1 MKNSVNSPG
10 TARQGR
16 CVISVANISRFLW
29 GAALFTMPITS
40 FRYFPFLGEG
50 TYVRPLS
57 LYPVALLLLIVFFQI
72 TRGKASVPRPG
83 TLIPLLG
90 FVLLAL
96 TATGLGVLLDPL
108 PLRGQEYF
116 GRVLRAWVTLAI
128 GLSFLIAAIWMN
140 RNEDDLRFS
149 IRWLL
154 AGFVVDILWSGV
166 QGLAFYTPLLK
177 KVTVT
182 HWQRLFSMR
191 ELVRTNRVSGMA
203 YEPAWLAGQIGTV
216 YLPWLFASLLT
227 RLRVTRFKWLEIT
240 LLGCA
245 ILLLLATFSRGGLLT
260 TAGASALTFLFV
272 GRAELRLAW
281 TWFISGFRRGRGG
294 VTPPLLRVGVIVLFV
309 GALVG
314 AGLFLSQKGYITRL
328 FSTQFESVSDFIIEN
343 SAGARAAYTS
353 STWRTYQENPI
364 TGVGLGASGFYI
376 YSHLPD
382 WALTTVP
389 EIARQLDP
397 TNRLYPN
404 PKNLYL
410 RLLAET
416 GLVGFFIFMAFLFS
430 VLGDALHAL
439 QSKTPIARYLGIAG
453 IFTWFAVALYNV
465 TQDSFATPNIWINFG
480 ILIGMTVFTSPICA
494 AQSPRRVRRVEPE
507 VEAGIGDRDE
517 GLEQ

>member
-1 MKNSVNSPG
+1 MKNSVNSVILSSPQG
-10 TARQGR
+10 T
-16 CVISVANISRFLW
+16 VANVTRFLW

-57 LYPVALLLLIVFFQI
+57 LYPIALLLIIVFFQI
-72 TRGKASVPRPG
+72 TRGKASIPRPG

-90 FVLLAL
+90 FVLIAL
-96 TATGLGVLLDPL
+96 TATGLGFLLDPL

-116 GRVLRAWVTLAI
+116 GRVLRAWVTLVI

-149 IRWLL
+149 IKWLL
-154 AGFVVDILWSGV
+154 AGFVVDVLWSGV

-227 RLRVTRFKWLEIT
+227 RLRVTRFKWLEII
-240 LLGCA
+240 LLGFA
-245 ILLLLATFSRGGLLT
+245 VLLLLATYSRGGLLT
-260 TAGASALTFLFV
+260 AVGASALTFLFV

-281 TWFISGFRRGRGG
+281 TWFVSGFRRGNMGRM
-294 VTPPLLRVGVIVLFV
+294 TQPLLLRVGVIVLFV
-309 GALVG
+309 GALAG

-328 FSTQFESVSDFIIEN
+328 FSTQADNVSDFIIEN
-343 SAGARAAYTS
+343 SAGARAAYTT

-376 YSHLPD
+376 YNYLPD

-397 TNRLYPN
+397 GNRLYPN

-416 GLVGFFIFMAFLFS
+416 GLIGFFIFIAFLFS
-430 VLGDALHAL
+430 VLGDALRLL
-439 QSKTPIARYLGIAG
+439 QSKTASTRYLAIAG
-453 IFTWFAVALYNV
+453 IFTWFGVALYNV

-480 ILIGMTVFTSPICA
+480 ILIGMTAFTLES
-494 AQSPRRVRRVEPE
+494 EKT
-507 VEAGIGDRDE
+507 
-517 GLEQ
+517 LEQ